1 MKLNKFGKVLIL
13 APHTDDGELGLGG
26 SINHLIEKG
35 NDIYCHTFSNAS
47 KSLPKNLPKNI
58 LEVEF
63 NNAMKMLGI
72 PKENLTI
79 NPYELRTFT
88 YHRQEILDRLIKIR
102 DELKPDLI
110 FLPSL
115 TDIHQDHQ
123 VIAQEG
129 LRAFKK
135 SCILGYELPWNNIT
149 FPTDCFIV
157 LKEEHVEKKIEALA
171 CYNTQKYRTYLN
183 PEFIR
188 SLAITRGTQIQVNF
202 AEAFEMIRWVWD

>member
-26 SINHLIEKG
+26 TINKLVENG
-35 NDIYCHTFSNAS
+35 NEIYCHAFSNAS
-47 KSLPKNLPKNI
+47 KSLPKDLPKDI

-63 NNAMKMLGI
+63 KKAMRILGVDND
-72 PKENLTI
+72 KLTVH
-79 NPYELRTFT
+79 PYEVRTFT
-88 YHRQEILDRLIKIR
+88 YKRQEILDRLIKIR
-102 DELKPDLI
+102 NEIKPNVV
-110 FLPSL
+110 FLPST

-135 SCILGYELPWNNIT
+135 SCLLGYELPWNNII
-149 FPTDCFIV
+149 FPTHCFIT
-157 LKEEHVEKKIEALA
+157 LKEQHIQAKIDALS
-171 CYNTQKYRTYLN
+171 CYNTQKYRAYLS

-188 SLAITRGTQIQVNF
+188 SLAVTRGTQIQVKF
-202 AEAFEMIRWVWD
+202 AEAFEIIRWVWE